1 MRGLGSE
8 LGDVVEV
15 DGGRGSHYGLQRG
28 VAGWVDR
35 RQGWQVVKTR
45 NSWDRPKE
53 REGRGGV
60 GRAIDKHG
68 ARCRRRIQGKGIRQG
83 SDYAG
88 SGMDGGPAAAMGET
102 GDVDVRA
109 AGRGE

>member
-1 MRGLGSE
+1 VQGLGGE

-15 DGGRGSHYGLQRG
+15 DGSRRSHYGLQQWRGG
-28 VAGWVDR
+28 VAGGRLAAW
-35 RQGWQVVKTR
+35 QGWQVVKTR

-53 REGRGGV
+53 RERRGGV

-68 ARCRRRIQGKGIRQG
+68 ARCWRRIQGKGIRQG

-88 SGMDGGPAAAMGET
+88 SGMDGGPAAAMGGT
-102 GDVDVRA
+102 VT
-109 AGRGE
+109 